1 MHEAPGG
8 GFEVTANQLE
18 NAAVAFEDAAA
29 DWGRLRIDMSGW
41 ALADDALGFLGR
53 QAGVVQEYN
62 AALSVVEGKTANGMA
77 GLRQAADELRHSAR
91 KYTAAESSMEEGLTR
106 MAPMDPERQGR
117 R

>member
-29 DWGRLRIDMSGW
+29 DWGRLHIDMSGW

-62 AALSVVEGKTANGMA
+62 AALSVVQGKTANGVA
-77 GLRQAADELRHSAR
+77 GLRQAADELLHSAR
-91 KYTAAESSMEEGLTR
+91 KYTAAESSMREELTR
-106 MAPMDPERQGR
+106 VGTTIPEGRGR